1 MQMIDRERLGA
12 DLVKMVWHPDMVE
25 GGEEMQNRI
34 RSLVRR
40 AGQNRMVLCR
50 CDNREAVDFGHSV
63 GISLFQG
70 RHIETL
76 LAEENR
82 KRDMRQLQ
90 SRIERS

>member
-1 MQMIDRERLGA
+1 
-12 DLVKMVWHPDMVE
+12 
-25 GGEEMQNRI
+25 MQNRI